1 MTESV
6 KSMIKRH
13 YYLDFLRIIAIF
25 FVLFNHRE
33 CYHHFLTYDDF
44 GLKYLITI
52 IPSILCKC
60 GPPLFFMISGA
71 LLLRDKEESFSQIFK
86 HRILRILI
94 VMIAAALWKSRE
106 DFTIVTII
114 KTFASGLNW
123 YLYAYLGFLFM
134 LPFMRVITNHVSKQK
149 VTMFFM
155 LTFGFYSAQA
165 LSIAFGLNF
174 LLFANVP
181 IFNANH
187 GSSCWMIIFPI
198 AGYFLANLEKIYE
211 DKKSI
216 NKIMLLLVGA
226 SVLSVA
232 TSIALITYDIRNN
245 NSANLEQLRQHFI
258 FAPSCLIFYFA
269 KIIVEKFQHK
279 ITKVPAKLITEI
291 SAATFGM
298 YILEV
303 FTRISENLYNYV
315 AEICTPIIGTYFS
328 SFVSIAISFIIY
340 IIIVIP
346 VRKIPFINKII

>member
-1 MTESV
+1 MSV
-6 KSMIKRH
+6 AKRH

-33 CYHHFLTYDDF
+33 CYHHFLSYNDF

-71 LLLRDKEESFSQIFK
+71 LLLKDKEESFLQIFK
-86 HRILRILI
+86 HRIVRILI
-94 VMIAAALWKSRE
+94 VMVVAALWKSRE
-106 DFTIVTII
+106 SFTVVTII

-134 LPFMRVITNHVSKQK
+134 LPFLRAITNHISKQK
-149 VTMFFM
+149 VTLFFF
-155 LTFGFYSAQA
+155 LVFGFYSAQA
-165 LSIAFGLNF
+165 LSIALGQNF

-181 IFNANH
+181 IFNAYH
-187 GSSCWMIIFPI
+187 GSSCWMIIFPV
-198 AGYFLANLEKIYE
+198 AGYFLANLESICE
-211 DKKSI
+211 DKKTA
-216 NKIMLLLVGA
+216 NKMKLALVGA
-226 SVLSVA
+226 SVFSLVA
-232 TSIALITYDIRNN
+232 SITLMTYDIRNN

-258 FAPSCLIFYFA
+258 FAPSCMIFYFT
-269 KIIVEKFQHK
+269 KVIVEKFQHK
-279 ITKVPAKLITEI
+279 ISNVPAKIITEI

-303 FTRISENLYNYV
+303 FTKISENLYNYV

-328 SFVSIAISFIIY
+328 SFVSIAISFVIY
-340 IIIVIP
+340 IIIVVP